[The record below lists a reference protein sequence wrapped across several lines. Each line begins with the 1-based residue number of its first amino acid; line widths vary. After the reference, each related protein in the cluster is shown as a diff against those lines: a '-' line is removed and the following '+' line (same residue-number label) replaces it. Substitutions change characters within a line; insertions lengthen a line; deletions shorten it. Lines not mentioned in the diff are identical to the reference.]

1 MNNRELA
8 RGHTALL
15 LVDPYNDFLSEGGKL
30 WPRIATTRNAARLHA
45 NLRAALK
52 GARAAGVPV
61 VTVPHHRYAPGDLAA
76 WRFATPYPGRQRA
89 RPGVPARRMRRRM
102 ASRLRAALRA
112 AHDINA
118 SSYAHQLIATE
129 HLLEQFT
136 AIAIPTHH
144 HNHHEEPS

>member
-1 MNNRELA
+1 MNDRELA

-76 WRFATPYPGRQRA
+76 WRFATPYQTGSARALVFQRGEWGGEWHPDCA
-89 RPGVPARRMRRRM
+89 PRCAPPTTSTRPAM
-102 ASRLRAALRA
+102 
-112 AHDINA
+112 
-118 SSYAHQLIATE
+118 
-129 HLLEQFT
+129 
-136 AIAIPTHH
+136 PT
-144 HNHHEEPS
+144 S